1 MTTFAEMPYKRPD
14 LDAVKAEYKKWD
26 GAASHCFHL

>member
-14 LDAVKAEYKKWD
+14 LDAVKAEYKKWTEQLRT
-26 GAASHCFHL
+26 GFHL